1 MTRNLIIVTGLSGA
15 GKSTVIRALE
25 DLGFYTIDNLPMVL
39 FDSLLGIDYLK
50 DFDIALGVDVRDV
63 RNIELLVKKLEAIPK
78 DIKREVLFIEA
89 DIHTIVGRYKET
101 RRNHPL
107 GDPIIERAV
116 EKERELLSPLRE
128 FADRIIDTTNLTS
141 VKLRDLIRSIY
152 HHRDKKKLILL
163 SFSYSKGIPSFSDMV
178 IDARSLPNPHYEP
191 KLRSLTGLDGS
202 VAEFLEGFGE
212 VRAFLDQVFNFIK
225 DNIDSYYRDGRSLF
239 IVSIGCT
246 GGKHRSVYMVEELY
260 RRLEPVLTGS
270 YEICKFHREL

>member
-1 MTRNLIIVTGLSGA
+1 MSRNLIIVTGLSGA

-25 DLGFYTIDNLPMVL
+25 DLGFYTIDNLPMV
-39 FDSLLGIDYLK
+39 FFESLLGIDYLR

-63 RNIELLVKKLEAIPK
+63 RNIELLVDKLSAIPK
-78 DIKREVLFIEA
+78 DINREVLFIEA
-89 DIHTIVGRYKET
+89 DVHTIVGRYKET

-116 EKERELLSPLRE
+116 EREKELLKPLRE

-152 HHRDKKKLILL
+152 HQRDKKKLMLL
-163 SFSYSKGIPSFSDMV
+163 SFSYSRGIPSFSDMV

-191 KLRSLTGLDGS
+191 NLRNLTGLDIS
-202 VAEFLEGFGE
+202 VAEFFESFDE
-212 VRAFLDQVFNFIK
+212 VRTFLDQVVDFLK
-225 DNIDSYYRDGRSLF
+225 TNIDSYYRDGRNLF

-246 GGKHRSVYMVEELY
+246 GGKHRSVYMVEEIY
-260 RRLEPVLTGS
+260 RRLERVLTDG